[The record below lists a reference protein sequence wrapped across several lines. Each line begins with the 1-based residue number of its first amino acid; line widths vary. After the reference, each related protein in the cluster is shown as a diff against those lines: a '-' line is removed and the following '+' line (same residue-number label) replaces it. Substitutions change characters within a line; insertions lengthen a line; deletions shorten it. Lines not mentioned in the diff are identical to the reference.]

1 MKTISLKKTLW
12 VVLLS
17 FLFIGC
23 VKEVEQQQSQGELHK
38 VVFHAGWAPETK
50 TVLQENGS
58 VWWSPGDEIALC
70 LTGHE
75 DKYCLKS
82 DCKEPLQE
90 TDFIGMIGEN
100 SGEDTFYAI
109 YPYDKVKGTNPFSI
123 TIPSVQYATAGA
135 FSPGQFASFARAE
148 GDKLT
153 FYNVCAGLKFSVAHE
168 GVSKI
173 IFQQRDN
180 GVPLTGEIRIPFYP
194 NWPEDLSVFPDY
206 DNGSNYLTVYPIE
219 GKYFIPGKYYYA
231 AIAPGNTSL
240 IMSFYTDNQ
249 VATKYFSVNSIE
261 RSKIALLKEKDK
273 GLVFENIDERTYAA
287 LGSNILPDGIDKN
300 SIREV
305 IFHTSSNITTDVVV
319 PSSIP
324 AYGKDDY
331 IPVYFEMAGTT
342 AHYYTKAERY
352 MMKGPSCV
360 SFRDWKELRTVDL
373 SMFCTSPVMEFNA
386 MFEGCINLENVDL
399 SSFDTSN
406 AFYFPAM
413 FSECKNLKKLDISN
427 FCSKNVK
434 DDWGNPFAAM
444 FTHCYNLM
452 SLDLGDFEISG
463 DANHTMFAVARNS
476 RNCAIRCTSS
486 TREALCNATSKLGD
500 NEQYITWVLPDNE
513 MPVLEPYKFDYYS
526 SDYISVR

>member
-1 MKTISLKKTLW
+1 MKTISLQRTVW

-17 FLFIGC
+17 SLSIGC
-23 VKEVEQQQSQGELHK
+23 VKEVEQQQPQEGLHE

-50 TVLQENGS
+50 TVLQEDGS

-70 LTGHE
+70 LVGHE
-75 DKYCLKS
+75 DKYRLKS
-82 DCKEPLQE
+82 DCKEPSQE
-90 TDFIGMIGEN
+90 TNFIGMIGEN
-100 SGEDTFYAI
+100 DGEDTFYAI

-135 FSPGQFASFARAE
+135 ISSGQFASFARAE
-148 GDKLT
+148 GDNLT

-168 GVSKI
+168 GVSKVV
-173 IFQQRDN
+173 FKQRDDA
-180 GVPLTGEIRIPFYP
+180 GPLTGEIRIPFYP
-194 NWPEDLSVFPDY
+194 DWPNNLSVVPDY
-206 DNGSNYLTVYPIE
+206 DNGSNYLTVYPAE
-219 GKYFIPGKYYYA
+219 GKYFDVGKYYYA

-261 RSKIALLKEKDK
+261 RSKIAVLKEKDK
-273 GLVFENIDERTYAA
+273 DLVFENIDESTCAS

-305 IFHTSSNITTDVVV
+305 IFHTSSDVTTDVVV

-324 AYGKDDY
+324 TFGKDDY
-331 IPVYFEMAGTT
+331 IPVFFELTGST

-352 MMKGPSCV
+352 MMKGPSCI

-373 SMFCTSPVMEFNA
+373 SMFSTSPVMEFNS
-386 MFEGCINLENVDL
+386 MFSGCINLESVNL
-399 SSFDTSN
+399 SNFDTSN
-406 AFYFPAM
+406 AYYFSGM
-413 FSECKNLKKLDISN
+413 FSECRNLKKLDISN

-444 FTHCYNLM
+444 FTHCYNLT

-463 DANHTMFAVARNS
+463 NADHTMFAFARNS
-476 RNCAIRCTSS
+476 HNCAIRCTSS
-486 TREALCNATSKLGD
+486 TRMCYVMRHQNWGTM
-500 NEQYITWVLPDNE
+500 NNT
-513 MPVLEPYKFDYYS
+513 
-526 SDYISVR
+526 